1 MRRVAAFIHLSR
13 FYFLPMPMLT
23 YLIGVAVAERERAAL
38 NTQRLVAGLAIELLV
53 QLSVS
58 YTNDYW
64 DIPTDRIN
72 TRRTLLSGGSGELIT
87 GLLPPWIALAAA
99 AICQGTAL
107 LLAIWT
113 GLPAISWA
121 LLVSAL
127 GAAVFYTTPPLKL
140 AWHGLGEFTTALVG
154 TLIVPAWAYSL
165 QMGRVSGE
173 IVLLTAPLLP
183 FVMTIFLAIA
193 TPDIEADRQVD
204 KRTLAVRVGEDRI
217 AALYAGLL
225 ALAYSAAV
233 IIWQERLPPSALVT
247 VLLSVPLGV
256 WAWHG
261 LRTPIPEDRL
271 GLTLMVLRAA
281 LIPLIVVVTLNLSLR
296 AA

>member
-1 MRRVAAFIHLSR
+1 MRRVAAFIRLSR

-23 YLIGVAVAERERAAL
+23 YLIGVAVAGRERAAL
-38 NTQRLVAGLAIELLV
+38 DTRRLVAGLAIELLV

-72 TRRTLLSGGSGELIT
+72 TRRTLLTGGSGELTT

-113 GLPAISWA
+113 GLPAISWG
-121 LLVSAL
+121 LLVIAL
-127 GAAVFYTTPPLKL
+127 GAAIFYTTPPLKL
-140 AWHGLGEFTTALVG
+140 AWHGLGELTTALVG

-165 QMGRVSGE
+165 QTGRVSGE
-173 IVLLTAPLLP
+173 IVLLAVPLVP
-183 FVMTIFLAIA
+183 FVMTLFLAIA
-193 TPDIEADRQVD
+193 TPDIEADRQVG

-225 ALAYSAAV
+225 ALAYTAAV
-233 IIWQERLPPSALVT
+233 IIWQGRLPPGALAAVVLSA
-247 VLLSVPLGV
+247 PLGV

-261 LRTPIPEDRL
+261 LRAPIRADRL

-281 LIPLIVVVTLNLSLR
+281 LIPLIVVVTLNIGLR
-296 AA
+296 AG

>member
-1 MRRVAAFIHLSR
+1 MHRAAAFIRLSR

-23 YLIGVAVAERERAAL
+23 YLIGVAVAGREHAAL
-38 NTQRLVAGLAIELLV
+38 DMRRLVGGLVIELLV

-72 TRRTLLSGGSGELIT
+72 TRRTLLTGGSGELTT
-87 GLLPPWIALAAA
+87 GLLPPWIALAAGA
-99 AICQGTAL
+99 FCQGTAL

-113 GLPAISWA
+113 GLPAISWV
-121 LLVSAL
+121 LLVIAL

-140 AWHGLGEFTTALVG
+140 AWRGLGEFTTALVG

-165 QMGRVSGE
+165 QIGRVSGE
-173 IVLLTAPLLP
+173 IVLLAVPLVP

-193 TPDIEADRQVD
+193 TPDIEADRRVG
-204 KRTLAVRVGEDRI
+204 KRTLAVRMGEGRI

-225 ALAYSAAV
+225 ALAYTAAA
-233 IIWQERLPPSALVT
+233 IIWPGRLPSGTLVA
-247 VLLSVPLGV
+247 VLLSAPLGV

-261 LRTPIPEDRL
+261 LRAPIRTDRL

-281 LIPLIVVVTLNLSLR
+281 LIPLIVVVAVNLGLR
-296 AA
+296 AG